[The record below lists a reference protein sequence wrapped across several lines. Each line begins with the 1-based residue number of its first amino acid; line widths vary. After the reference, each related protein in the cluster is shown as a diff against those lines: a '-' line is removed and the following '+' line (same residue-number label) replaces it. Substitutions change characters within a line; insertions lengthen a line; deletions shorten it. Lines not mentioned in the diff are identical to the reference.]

1 MFNPDTSAQSK
12 FYMQAIEAA
21 APSLGVQVIATPV
34 RSAGDIEVA
43 LESFARLPNG
53 GLMLTTDSFTGL
65 HYPLIA
71 DLARRFRLPS
81 IGQTRNFAKD
91 GGLMFYGN
99 ENDLIGQ
106 WRQAAGYVDRILKG
120 AKPGDLP
127 VQEADRY
134 AFILN
139 LKTAK
144 ALNLEIPPG
153 VLALA
158 DAVIE

>member
-1 MFNPDTSAQSK
+1 MRVAVMFNPDTSAQSK

-106 WRQAAGYVDRILKG
+106 WRQPQATWIASSR
-120 AKPGDLP
+120 
-127 VQEADRY
+127 VQ
-134 AFILN
+134 N
-139 LKTAK
+139 LVTCRSRKQT
-144 ALNLEIPPG
+144 
-153 VLALA
+153 
-158 DAVIE
+158 DTRSSST